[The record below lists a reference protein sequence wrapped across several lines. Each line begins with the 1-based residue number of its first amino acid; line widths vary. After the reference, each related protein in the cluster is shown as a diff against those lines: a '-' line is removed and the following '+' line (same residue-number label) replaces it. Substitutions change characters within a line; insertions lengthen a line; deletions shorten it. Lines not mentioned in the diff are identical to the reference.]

1 MEKHNL
7 LDLANGITES
17 WKSFN
22 ISQVNGNNVRL
33 RIMEDVTARWH
44 SHDASD
50 ELFYV
55 ISGTVH
61 IDTEDETHTL
71 NANELFVVRAKTK
84 HRARV
89 EGRATILVIDN
100 IS

>member
-22 ISQVNGNNVRL
+22 ISQVNGNNVRF
-33 RIMEDVTARWH
+33 RVMEDVTARWH

-100 IS
+100 IE